1 MTAPL
6 FEEPVVE
13 RLREAVDSHFGSR
26 AVAETLGLAGEAALS
41 RADLSGADRIT
52 RGGSPTE
59 TLIRLFLLGLDVSG
73 TAAAAALAP
82 LPVAEAIAAGLLTSA
97 DDGVRA
103 ALDLRPYSEAGG
115 PDWWVLSDLGGQLRP
130 GALDTEHVLGVG
142 SAATT
147 LADAT
152 LRTPVSRALD
162 VGTGSGLQALHLSR
176 HSADITAT
184 DLSGRALRFAATT
197 AALNGLRWDLRQGS
211 LLEPVADELFDLIV
225 CNPPFI
231 VGPGFAAG
239 SGGYTY
245 RDSGMAG
252 DSVCERLVGA
262 LPDRLTDRGTAQ
274 LLANWAIGGDRTWA
288 EHVSGWLP
296 GTGCEAWIWQREVA
310 DPGEYVSLWLRDAG
324 EVPNTPGWRAK
335 YDRWLDWF
343 TDSGVIGVGMGLI
356 SLRRT
361 PGAQSR
367 AVCEDVPQAYERPV
381 GDRIEGWFDRREWLR
396 RCGSDGLLAARLRAA
411 DGLVRSTQSVVTPEG
426 WESALV
432 QIRQSHGLRWELEV
446 DETVAGFVA
455 ACTGE
460 IPVGTL
466 LELVSSVVGAPA
478 DAVIDAMT
486 PVVRDLIE
494 RGFLLPVDAG

>member
-1 MTAPL
+1 MTEPL
-6 FEEPVVE
+6 FGRPVVE
-13 RLREAVDSHFGSR
+13 RLREAVGTHFGSR
-26 AVAETLGLAGEAALS
+26 AVADTLGLAGEAALS
-41 RADLSGADRIT
+41 RADLSGAGRVT

-59 TLIRLFLLGLDVSG
+59 TLIRLFLLGRDVSA

-82 LPVAEAIAAGLLTSA
+82 LAVADAVAAGLLTPA
-97 DDGVRA
+97 GDRVRA

-115 PDWWVLSDLGGQLRP
+115 PDWWVLSDLGAEVRP

-152 LRTPVSRALD
+152 VRTPVRRALD

-176 HSADITAT
+176 HSTHVTAT
-184 DLSGRALRFAATT
+184 DLSRRALRFAATT
-197 AALNGLRWDLRQGS
+197 AALNGVHWDLRQGS

-231 VGPGFAAG
+231 VGPGFTPDA
-239 SGGYTY
+239 GGYTY

-252 DSVCERLVGA
+252 DSVCQRLVGA
-262 LPDRLTDRGTAQ
+262 LPDRLTDGGTAQ
-274 LLANWAIGGDRTWA
+274 LLANWAIDGDRSWA

-324 EVPNTPGWRAK
+324 EVPNTPAWREK

-343 TDSGVIGVGMGLI
+343 ADAGVIGVGMGLI
-356 SLRRT
+356 SVRRT
-361 PGAQSR
+361 PGVRSR

-381 GDRIEGWFDRREWLR
+381 GPQITSWFDRRAWLHR
-396 RCGSDGLLAARLRAA
+396 SGPDGLLAARLRAA
-411 DGLVRSTQSVVTPEG
+411 DGLVRSAQSVVTPEG
-426 WESALV
+426 WESALL

-446 DETVAGFVA
+446 DETVAGLVA

-460 IPVGTL
+460 VPLGTV
-466 LELVSSVVGAPA
+466 LELISSVVDAPA
-478 DAVIDAMT
+478 EQVVEALA

-494 RGFLLPVDAG
+494 RGFLLPPDLD